1 MKGRFERS
9 ETVNRSLNERIT
21 QLEGM
26 MATMSSP
33 PPATPVTPPT
43 LVTPDEVTEYGGE
56 FLDLVGRRAKEIVSP
71 EVQALKDEL
80 ETLKSRLG
88 NVGEHIAKDAR
99 GRMHAFLNERVPN
112 WLEINDNEKFL
123 NWLALP
129 DTYSGAI
136 RHSMLKAAYAANDAP
151 RVLAFFNGFLAEE
164 AASTPP
170 APAPDPAAPVAPK
183 VPLET
188 FAAPGRAKSAAT
200 PLVPPEKPT
209 ISRADV
215 TKFYEDLRRGVYRGR
230 DEEKARIEAM
240 IFEANRDGRIR

>member
-1 MKGRFERS
+1 
-9 ETVNRSLNERIT
+9 
-21 QLEGM
+21 
-26 MATMSSP
+26 
-33 PPATPVTPPT
+33 
-43 LVTPDEVTEYGGE
+43 
-56 FLDLVGRRAKEIVSP
+56 
-71 EVQALKDEL
+71 
-80 ETLKSRLG
+80 
-88 NVGEHIAKDAR
+88 
-99 GRMHAFLNERVPN
+99 
-112 WLEINDNEKFL
+112 
-123 NWLALP
+123 
-129 DTYSGAI
+129 
-136 RHSMLKAAYAANDAP
+136 LKAAYAANDAP